1 MGWRVCF
8 FGFNRPPATDVLQKT
23 QWLTSWRLFHE
34 PETGASFLEGQ
45 SESDEITFSNEVKTA
60 DRLLT
65 DDQKALLVSIDNR
78 ITENGGYKQLFDT
91 YAAEIA
97 MLLSQELNQPVASF
111 VGDDEGT
118 ESCFIFDQGKL
129 VRGRL
134 EIHWNKALAF
144 DADGNA
150 ELEWLYPE
158 GLSGNDPDFINSRTF
173 FQIGIEEADAFFER
187 HTLDDTLTF
196 DHDFKPGQFVLKAQ
210 KGEPDL
216 PIRRPID
223 ELNDILG
230 LSPTTEQIL
239 EAFAPVVDAI
249 LDEGF
254 PDAPNAHRF
263 EMDDRSTALS
273 VYLSNLRQRSS
284 QHSAFA
290 EGLHPFVLD
299 LSVYTKRLRPAPEFR
314 KSSIDF
320 RHWRQKLSAEW
331 RRKKLPNEPW
341 FRKLFRPN

>member
-8 FGFNRPPATDVLQKT
+8 FGFNRPLATDVLQKT

-45 SESDEITFSNEVKTA
+45 SESDEITFSKEVKTA

-65 DDQKALLVSIDNR
+65 DDQKAVLASIDTA
-78 ITENGGYKQLFDT
+78 IAENGGYKQLFDT
-91 YAAEIA
+91 YAAELA
-97 MLLSQELNQPVASF
+97 MLLSQELKQPVAAF
-111 VGDDEGT
+111 VGDDEGV
-118 ESCFIFDQGKL
+118 ESCFIFDRGCL
-129 VRGRL
+129 MRGRL
-134 EIHWNKALAF
+134 EIHWNKALVF

-158 GLSGNDPDFINSRTF
+158 GVSDNDPAFINSRTF
-173 FQIGIEEADAFFER
+173 FQIGIEEADAFFAR

-196 DHDFKPGQFVLKAQ
+196 DREFKPGQFVLKAQ

-223 ELNDILG
+223 ELNDSLG
-230 LSPTTEQIL
+230 LSPTPEKIL

-273 VYLSNLRQRSS
+273 VYVSNLRRGSPAQST
-284 QHSAFA
+284 FA
-290 EGLHPFVLD
+290 EGLHPFLLD
-299 LSVYTKRLRPAPEFR
+299 LSNYTKRLRPAPEFR

-320 RHWRQKLSAEW
+320 GSWRRKLAAEW
-331 RRKKLPNEPW
+331 RRQKPRNEPW
-341 FRKLFRPN
+341 FRKLFRP